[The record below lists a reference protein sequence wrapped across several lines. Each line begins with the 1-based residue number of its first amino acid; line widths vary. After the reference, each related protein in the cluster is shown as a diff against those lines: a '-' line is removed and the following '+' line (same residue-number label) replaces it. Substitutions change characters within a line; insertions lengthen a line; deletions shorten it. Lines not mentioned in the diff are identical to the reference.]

1 MKALRIMLE
10 KDLTHQIMEFRD
22 RYQKVKIKKIGLMK
36 NELGRKIT
44 TEFAGLRPNTSSYLI
59 NSGNEDKEA
68 KGTKKCVIKRRLKLE
83 DYKKCL
89 QNNKTTLR
97 SQQRFKSEVHN
108 VFTEKVNKTALR
120 SMSLWWKC
128 GESMQN
134 RTAAIFKYQNRK

>member
-22 RYQKVKIKKIGLMK
+22 RYQKAKIKKIGLMK

-44 TEFAGLRPNTSSYLI
+44 TEFAGLRPNTCSYLI

-83 DYKKCL
+83 DFKKCL

-108 VFTEKVNKTALR
+108 AFTEKVNKTALR
-120 SMSLWWKC
+120 SMSLW
-128 GESMQN
+128 
-134 RTAAIFKYQNRK
+134 

>member
-1 MKALRIMLE
+1 MNWVERLRQNLQ
-10 KDLTHQIMEFRD
+10 DLDQ
-22 RYQKVKIKKIGLMK
+22 
-36 NELGRKIT
+36 
-44 TEFAGLRPNTSSYLI
+44 NTCSYLI

-83 DYKKCL
+83 DFKKCL